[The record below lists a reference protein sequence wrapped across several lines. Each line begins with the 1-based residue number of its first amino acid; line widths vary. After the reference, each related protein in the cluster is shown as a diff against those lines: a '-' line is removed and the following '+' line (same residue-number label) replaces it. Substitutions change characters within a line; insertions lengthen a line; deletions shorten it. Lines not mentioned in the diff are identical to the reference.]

1 MATSLENLE
10 QRITKLELFVYEII
24 GKKFDEIDRKLEYI
38 DKRLS
43 NLYEK
48 NESDKAEIHK
58 KYRIN
63 EN

>member
-1 MATSLENLE
+1 MAISLENLE

-24 GKKFDEIDRKLEYI
+24 GKKFDEIDKRLEYI

-48 NESDKAEIHK
+48 TESDKTEINK
-58 KYRIN
+58 NIG
-63 EN
+63 